1 MKMRRGIALLASSA
15 FVMQGLLAALPAPAR
30 ADDDNMAAF
39 VYWRLPLG
47 GASQEAE
54 DSSFGFSLMQDQNV
68 WLATSMENTLGFVP
82 PPLIDLRFG
91 GDELVP
97 SLSFSGV
104 DVGTVIDSALYETP
118 GPAPHTAEWIL
129 IGAGVGLTGVGIC
142 AALGCFDNDD
152 DDAPVTAPEGN
163 T

>member
-1 MKMRRGIALLASSA
+1 MKMRRRIALLASSA

-47 GASQEAE
+47 GPAQETA
-54 DSSFGFSLMQDQNV
+54 DSSFGFSLMQDRNV
-68 WLATSMENTLGFVP
+68 WLASSVNNTAGFVP

-91 GDELVP
+91 GDDPMP

-104 DVGTVIDSALYETP
+104 DVGMVIDSALYETP

-129 IGAGVGLTGVGIC
+129 IGAGIGLTGVGIC
-142 AALGCFDNDD
+142 AALECFEGDD
-152 DDAPVTAPEGN
+152 DDAPVTQPEG
-163 T
+163 